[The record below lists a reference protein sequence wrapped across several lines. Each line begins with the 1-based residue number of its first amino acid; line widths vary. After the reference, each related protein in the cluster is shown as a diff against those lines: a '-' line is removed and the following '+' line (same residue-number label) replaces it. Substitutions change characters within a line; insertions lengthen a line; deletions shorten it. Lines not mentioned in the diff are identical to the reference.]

1 MLRSTFQYLVRGI
14 NPERE
19 AKLWE
24 DGIHSWEEFDI
35 QHPIQQSLFPE
46 FQEHSSPLASSRTA
60 LMAGDVAFFANTLK
74 PREHFRIPLEF
85 PEKTLFLDIETTGL
99 SRHYDVITLVGWSYQ
114 DRYHACIR
122 GQDDNALRTALID
135 AKIVV
140 TFNGSIFDLPF
151 LRIGFSD
158 LELPPVHIDLR
169 FLAKRVGL
177 SGGQKAIEEIL
188 GFKRRGVASEIK
200 GEAAPVLW
208 HRYRRGDIEALKLL
222 IEYNHYDIEGM
233 RYIFDKV
240 VSKLLK
246 MNNVPKRIC
255 HKVPVF
261 SKPSTL
267 RLVNGEHHSN
277 DENNL
282 IFLPAYRGPIGPSI
296 SLKELLPENKFCDN
310 KIVGIDL
317 TGSAARPTGWCLLE
331 GKSAST
337 TCLGTD
343 EELIQ
348 ATLQSSPHVVSID
361 SPLSL
366 PRGRI
371 SAFDDDPGRKE
382 FGIMRYCERVLKK
395 RGINVYPA
403 LIPSMQR
410 LTDRG
415 IKLAAE
421 FRARGI
427 PVIESYPGAAQDIM
441 GIPRKRASLEM
452 LRQGLNE
459 FGVTG
464 EFLERQVS
472 HDELDAITAAIVGAF
487 FWGGRFEALGIEEE
501 EALIIPDLA
510 RDPKAWVE
518 RRVIGISGPLAAGK
532 TTAARYLENSGY
544 AYTRYS
550 MVLESLRTVGG
561 AKQSRPEL
569 QEFGSEIHIRY
580 GQRWLGRRLLESLPK
595 EGSLVIDGLR
605 FPDDHAFLIECF
617 GPAFLH
623 VHVTAQ
629 DNIREV
635 RFLDRE
641 TSQQGFIQSECH
653 PVESRVKELRNL
665 AHIEVVND
673 ATLESFEHRIAVL
686 GRISRE
692 TKSCQ

>member
-1 MLRSTFQYLVRGI
+1 
-14 NPERE
+14 
-19 AKLWE
+19 
-24 DGIHSWEEFDI
+24 
-35 QHPIQQSLFPE
+35 
-46 FQEHSSPLASSRTA
+46 
-60 LMAGDVAFFANTLK
+60 
-74 PREHFRIPLEF
+74 
-85 PEKTLFLDIETTGL
+85 
-99 SRHYDVITLVGWSYQ
+99 
-114 DRYHACIR
+114 
-122 GQDDNALRTALID
+122 
-135 AKIVV
+135 
-140 TFNGSIFDLPF
+140 
-151 LRIGFSD
+151 
-158 LELPPVHIDLR
+158 
-169 FLAKRVGL
+169 
-177 SGGQKAIEEIL
+177 
-188 GFKRRGVASEIK
+188 
-200 GEAAPVLW
+200 
-208 HRYRRGDIEALKLL
+208 
-222 IEYNHYDIEGM
+222 M

-246 MNNVPKRIC
+246 KNNVPKRIC
-255 HKVPVF
+255 QKVPIL

-267 RLVNGEHHSN
+267 RFVNGENYSN
-277 DENNL
+277 GEKNL
-282 IFLPAYRGPIGPSI
+282 IILRTYLGPVGPSI
-296 SLKELLPENKFCDN
+296 SLKELLPENKFRDIR
-310 KIVGIDL
+310 IVGIDL

-331 GKSAST
+331 AKSVST

-361 SPLSL
+361 SPLSM

-415 IKLAAE
+415 IKLAAK
-421 FRARGI
+421 FRARWI

-510 RDPKAWVE
+510 RHPKTWIK

-532 TTAARYLENSGY
+532 TTAARYLEKSGY

-550 MVLESLRTVGG
+550 MVLEGMRSESG
-561 AKQSRPEL
+561 AKHSRPEL

-580 GQRWLGRRLLESLPK
+580 GQRWLGRRLLESIPK
-595 EGSLVIDGLR
+595 EGNLVIDGLR
-605 FPDDHAFLIECF
+605 FPEYHAFLIECF

-623 VHVTAQ
+623 VHVSAP

-635 RFLDRE
+635 RFLGRE
-641 TSQQGFIQSECH
+641 TSQQGFAQSECH
-653 PVESRVKELRNL
+653 PVESRVKELRTM

-673 ATLESFEHRIAVL
+673 AALESFENRIAIL

-692 TKSCQ
+692 TESCR